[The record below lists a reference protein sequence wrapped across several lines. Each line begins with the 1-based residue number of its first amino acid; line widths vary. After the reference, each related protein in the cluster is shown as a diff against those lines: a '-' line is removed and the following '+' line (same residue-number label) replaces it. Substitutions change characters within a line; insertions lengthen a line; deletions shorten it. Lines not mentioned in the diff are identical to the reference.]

1 MLETILM
8 VCEANMCRSPM
19 AESILADR
27 LPRKTIMSAGL
38 CALPGRRADSAT
50 AQLMHE
56 RGYDL
61 STHVTT
67 SLTLAH
73 AKAAHLIL
81 TMTLDQRS
89 RIERAYPFTRGK
101 VYRLGEHDDF
111 DVTDPYLQ
119 SRAVYEE
126 SLAQIEVGIGNWI
139 PGIRKCG

>member
-1 MLETILM
+1 MLETILV

-19 AESILADR
+19 AEMIMASR
-27 LPRKTIMSAGL
+27 LPGKTIMSAGIY
-38 CALPGRRADSAT
+38 ARPGRPADRT
-50 AQLMHE
+50 TTQLMHE

-61 STHVTT
+61 GAHVTT
-67 SLTLAH
+67 LLTLAH
-73 AKAAHLIL
+73 ARTAHLIL

-111 DVTDPYLQ
+111 DVADPYLQ

-126 SLAQIEVGIGNWI
+126 SLAQIEVGIDNWI

>member
-1 MLETILM
+1 MLETILV

-19 AESILADR
+19 AESILANR
-27 LPRKTIMSAGL
+27 LPGKTIMSAGM
-38 CALPGRRADSAT
+38 CALPGRLADSA
-50 AQLMHE
+50 AAELMRE

-61 STHVTT
+61 GDHVTT
-67 SLTLAH
+67 SFTLAH
-73 AKAAHLIL
+73 ARAAHLIL

-119 SRAVYEE
+119 PRAVYEE
-126 SLAQIEVGIGNWI
+126 SLAQIEAGVDNWI
-139 PGIRKCG
+139 QGIHKCG

>member
-1 MLETILM
+1 MLETILI

-19 AESILADR
+19 AEMILANR
-27 LPRKTIMSAGL
+27 LPDKTIMSAGL
-38 CALPGRRADSAT
+38 CARPGRPADRAT
-50 AQLMHE
+50 AQLMLE

-61 STHVTT
+61 SAHLTT
-67 SLTLAH
+67 LLTLTH

-89 RIERAYPFTRGK
+89 RIECAYPFTRGK

-111 DVTDPYLQ
+111 DITDPYLHP
-119 SRAVYEE
+119 RAAYEE
-126 SLAQIEVGIGNWI
+126 SFAQIEVGIDNWI